1 MYFDTVAV
9 ANFAE
14 LVSKYSEGEFASPYR
29 STIPLLSLVKDQC
42 ALLRKILTEFDV
54 PDRASLHF
62 EFKVDPIRG
71 RGKPS
76 HTDLM
81 VRSEQRALAIEAKWT
96 ERPYDT
102 VAVWIRKGATPTH
115 RRDATPVGHEAA
127 RNNRREVLAGWI
139 DQLQR
144 FAARELD
151 PQDFTGV
158 TYQMIH
164 RAASACYDA
173 SNPQLTYLH
182 FVDAHDRKR
191 DSIDYCRRQLQHL
204 HALLGHSSQFP
215 ISLVTIVLTPTGNFR
230 TIEGLPRGKPATAG
244 LVRDALLNTTL
255 FEFGEYEIEK
265 IRKDR
270 NDGAHRVNDK
280 PRSPSRVEQVVSMKA
295 SELFDLSG
303 RVGLVTGA
311 SSGLGLRF
319 AEVLAANGAA
329 VALVARR
336 KERLAALQARIEAA
350 GGRAVAIEADV
361 LDGAAMRRAFDAA
374 EAAFGTVT
382 ILVNNAGV
390 GHSTRALD
398 LPEEEWRRVL
408 GTNLDAVFFWS
419 QEGARR
425 MLAAGQP
432 GAIINIASVLGFGVG
447 KGVIAYAAAK
457 AGVVQITKALG
468 LELAFKGIRVNAIA
482 PGWFVTEINRDY
494 LASDAGKKLTR
505 DIPVGRFGRDG
516 DLDGAL
522 LLLASDAGRFIAG
535 ATIVVDGGQ
544 MVALKG

>member
-1 MYFDTVAV
+1 MQSRAPIMHFDRVAV
-9 ANFAE
+9 ANLAE
-14 LVSKYSEGEFASPYR
+14 LVSKYGVGEFASPYR
-29 STIPLLSLVKDQC
+29 STIPLLSLVKDQW
-42 ALLRKILTEFDV
+42 ALLRKILTECDV
-54 PDRASLHF
+54 PDQASLHF
-62 EFKVDPIRG
+62 EFTVNPTRG
-71 RGKPS
+71 RGRAS

-81 VRSEQRALAIEAKWT
+81 VRSERRALAVEAKWT
-96 ERPYDT
+96 EPPYDT
-102 VAVWIRKGATPTH
+102 VGVWIQR
-115 RRDATPVGHEAA
+115 GHEGK
-127 RNNRREVLAGWI
+127 RHNRQEVLAGWI

-144 FAARELD
+144 FACRKLD
-151 PQDFTGV
+151 PQDFTNV

-173 SNPQLTYLH
+173 SDPQLAYLH
-182 FVDAHDRKR
+182 FMDARDRER
-191 DSIDYCRRQLQHL
+191 DSTDYRRQLHRL
-204 HALLGHSSQFP
+204 HALLGHPSQFP
-215 ISLVTIVLTPTGNFR
+215 FRLITISLTPTRNFR
-230 TIEGLPRGKPATAG
+230 TIEMLPRGELATAEA
-244 LVRDALLNTTL
+244 VRDALLNTTL

-265 IRKDR
+265 ICTGR
-270 NDGAHRVNDK
+270 NDGHSSIE
-280 PRSPSRVEQVVSMKA
+280 RSPRVPSPVKQDNSMKA

-336 KERLAALQARIEAA
+336 KERLAALQAKIAA
-350 GGRAVAIEADV
+350 SGGRAVAIEADV
-361 LDGAAMRRAFDAA
+361 LDNAAMRRAFDAA

-390 GHSTRALD
+390 AHSIRAVD

-408 GTNLDAVFFWS
+408 ATNLDAVFFWS

-425 MLAAGQP
+425 MLAAGKP
-432 GAIINIASVLGFGVG
+432 GAIVNIASVLGFGVG
-447 KGVIAYAAAK
+447 KGVVAYAAAK

-494 LASDAGKKLTR
+494 LAGDEGKKLTR

-544 MVALKG
+544 MVALRG